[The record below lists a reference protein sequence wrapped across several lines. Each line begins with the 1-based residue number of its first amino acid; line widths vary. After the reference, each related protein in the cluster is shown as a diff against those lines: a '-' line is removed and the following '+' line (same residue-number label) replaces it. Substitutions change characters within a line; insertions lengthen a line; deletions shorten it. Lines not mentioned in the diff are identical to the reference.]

1 MAEIVISHLHKEF
14 GLAADKVV
22 ALEDVNLSIGGHV
35 FVSVVGPSGCG
46 KSTLLNILSGIET
59 PTSGRVE
66 ITQEGR
72 EAAPGYVFQAARLLP
87 WRTVMDN
94 LLFVQQDRSPA
105 TRERCQHYLEM
116 VQLGDKVDKFPGEL
130 SGGMQQRVG
139 IARAFSIE
147 PDVLFMDEPF
157 SHLDAITARSLRREL
172 HTMWAETGKTVV
184 FVTHDVGEAIELSN
198 RVVVFAKG
206 GRLMEDIE
214 VDLPFPRDTAD
225 EDVALA
231 KASIFRKFEELDL
244 LVS

>member
-1 MAEIVISHLHKEF
+1 MAEIVVKNLHKEF
-14 GLAADKVV
+14 GLGADKVI
-22 ALEDVNLSIGGHV
+22 ALEDVNLSLSGHV

-46 KSTLLNILSGIET
+46 KSTLLNILSGIEN
-59 PTSGRVE
+59 PTSGSVE

-72 EAAPGYVFQAARLLP
+72 QAAPGYVFQAARLLP

-94 LLFVQQDRSPA
+94 LMFVQEDRSDA
-105 TRERCQHYLEM
+105 TRARCQRYLDM
-116 VQLGDKVDKFPGEL
+116 VQLGDRATKFPGEL

-157 SHLDAITARSLRREL
+157 SHLDAITARTLRREL
-172 HTMWAETGKTVV
+172 HSMWAETRKTVV
-184 FVTHDVGEAIELSN
+184 FVTHDVGEAVELSN
-198 RVVVFAKG
+198 RVLVFAKG
-206 GRLMEDIE
+206 GQLKDDIDI
-214 VDLPFPRDTAD
+214 DLPFPRDVAD
-225 EDVALA
+225 DHVALA